1 MNIYI
6 TGDLHGNSTRIHN
19 FYDNN
24 IKNTIKENE
33 ENWIICL
40 GDFGAL
46 YYLDSRDNN
55 FKERLHKYPFK
66 YFVIRGNHEQRASI
80 CQKTHPINWE
90 EKTVFD
96 NKVLVEKKYP
106 NIYYALDGGGIYNI
120 NNYKTLVLPGAYSVD
135 KYYRL
140 QNGAKWF
147 ENELLT
153 ESEMNEIEK
162 KIIGQQ
168 FDFILTHTCPIS
180 WEPTDL
186 FLGSVNQSTVDKS
199 MEIWM
204 DRIKDK
210 IKWQIWCFGHFHADR
225 LERPHVEMF
234 FRDTELLANVW
245 QRWEKYRETGELDWW
260 LERSPNFY
268 MYEVN

>member
-1 MNIYI
+1 MNFYI
-6 TGDLHGNSTRIHN
+6 TGDTHGQTATRI
-19 FYDNN
+19 
-24 IKNTIKENE
+24 KNLIYGWSE
-33 ENWIICL
+33 EKISNGALIVL
-40 GDFGAL
+40 GDAGINYNLNSSDKGAKK
-46 YYLDSRDNN
+46 RINN
-55 FKERLHKYPFK
+55 LGMTVYC
-66 YFVIRGNHEQRASI
+66 VRGNHEQRPELIPTMTIAYDTEI
-80 CQKTHPINWE
+80 QGN
-90 EKTVFD
+90 VY
-96 NKVLVEKKYP
+96 VEPEFP
-106 NIYYALDGGGIYNI
+106 NIKYLMDGGIYVI
-120 NNYKTLVLPGAYSVD
+120 EGHKTLCLGGAYSVD

-260 LERSPNFY
+260 LERSPRFFWTEENS
-268 MYEVN
+268 NI

>member
-1 MNIYI
+1 MINKWLI
-6 TGDLHGNSTRIHN
+6 TGDCHGNYSRFFSIHES
-19 FYDNN
+19 
-24 IKNTIKENE
+24 IPETER
-33 ENWIICL
+33 WGVICL
-40 GDFGAL
+40 GDFSIN
-46 YYLDSRDNN
+46 YYLNKSDKKN
-55 FKERLHKYPFK
+55 KYLLEHKYPKLSF
-66 YFVIRGNHEQRASI
+66 YCVRGNHEQRPELIPTMTIAYDTEI
-80 CQKTHPINWE
+80 QGN
-90 EKTVFD
+90 VY
-96 NKVLVEKKYP
+96 VEPEFP
-106 NIYYALDGGGIYNI
+106 NIKYLMDGGIYVI
-120 NNYKTLVLPGAYSVD
+120 EGHKTLCLGGAYSVD

-260 LERSPNFY
+260 LERSPRFFWTEENS
-268 MYEVN
+268 NI

>member
-1 MNIYI
+1 MI
-6 TGDLHGNSTRIHN
+6 TNSQKCRFVCEIVVC
-19 FYDNN
+19 
-24 IKNTIKENE
+24 K
-33 ENWIICL
+33 
-40 GDFGAL
+40 
-46 YYLDSRDNN
+46 
-55 FKERLHKYPFK
+55 FKEKTFFVYYEKGFPKIR
-66 YFVIRGNHEQRASI
+66 YFV
-80 CQKTHPINWE
+80 
-90 EKTVFD
+90 
-96 NKVLVEKKYP
+96 
-106 NIYYALDGGGIYNI
+106 DGETYNLQG
-120 NNYKTLVLPGAYSVD
+120 YKTLVIGGAYSVD

-153 ESEMNEIEK
+153 EDEMNEIEK

-186 FLGSVNQSTVDKS
+186 FLSCINQSTVDKS

-234 FRDTELLANVW
+234 FRDTELLENVW
-245 QRWEKYRETGELDWW
+245 QRWEKYRETGELDYW
-260 LERSPNFY
+260 LDKSPNFY
-268 MYEVN
+268 MYEVD

>member
-1 MNIYI
+1 M
-6 TGDLHGNSTRIHN
+6 
-19 FYDNN
+19 
-24 IKNTIKENE
+24 
-33 ENWIICL
+33 
-40 GDFGAL
+40 
-46 YYLDSRDNN
+46 
-55 FKERLHKYPFK
+55 
-66 YFVIRGNHEQRASI
+66 
-80 CQKTHPINWE
+80 
-90 EKTVFD
+90 
-96 NKVLVEKKYP
+96 
-106 NIYYALDGGGIYNI
+106 DGGGIYNI
-120 NNYKTLVLPGAYSVD
+120 GGYKSLILPGAYSVD

-153 ESEMNEIEK
+153 ENEMNEIEK

-186 FLGSVNQSTVDKS
+186 FLGCINQSTVDKS

-210 IKWQIWCFGHFHADR
+210 IKWQVWCFGHFHTDR

-234 FRDTELLANVW
+234 FRDTELLENVW
-245 QRWEKYRETGELDWW
+245 QRWEKYRETGELDYW
-260 LERSPNFY
+260 LDKSPNFY

>member
-1 MNIYI
+1 MKKAFKNYEIQFGENYFAIFIGNYEWFRLPISSCVDIKGKPDRDIEGI
-6 TGDLHGNSTRIHN
+6 TLETTEENGKITAVWKTRSNLWYEKVYTIIADEKGFHYT
-19 FYDNN
+19 FN
-24 IKNTIKENE
+24 IKGEGKISK
-33 ENWIICL
+33 I
-40 GDFGAL
+40 
-46 YYLDSRDNN
+46 R
-55 FKERLHKYPFK
+55 
-66 YFVIRGNHEQRASI
+66 YFV
-80 CQKTHPINWE
+80 
-90 EKTVFD
+90 
-96 NKVLVEKKYP
+96 
-106 NIYYALDGGGIYNI
+106 DGETYNLQG
-120 NNYKTLVLPGAYSVD
+120 YKTLVIGGAYSVD

-153 ESEMNEIEK
+153 ENEMNEIEK

-186 FLGSVNQSTVDKS
+186 FLGCVNQSTVDKS

-234 FRDTELLANVW
+234 FRDTELLENVW
-245 QRWEKYRETGELDWW
+245 QRWEKYRETGELDYW
-260 LERSPNFY
+260 LDKSPNFY

>member
-1 MNIYI
+1 MNFYI
-6 TGDLHGNSTRIHN
+6 TGDTHGQTATRI
-19 FYDNN
+19 
-24 IKNTIKENE
+24 KNLTYGWSE
-33 ENWIICL
+33 EQISNSALIVL
-40 GDFGAL
+40 GDAGINYAL
-46 YYLDSRDNN
+46 NDSDKEAKKHINN
-55 FKERLHKYPFK
+55 LGMYV
-66 YFVIRGNHEQRASI
+66 YCVRGNHEQRPELISTMELAYDI
-80 CQKTHPINWE
+80 E
-90 EKTVFD
+90 
-96 NKVLVEKKYP
+96 VEGK
-106 NIYYALDGGGIYNI
+106 IYYEKDFPKIRYFVDGETYNLQG
-120 NNYKTLVLPGAYSVD
+120 YKTLVIGGAYSVD

-153 ESEMNEIEK
+153 EDEMNEIEK

-186 FLGSVNQSTVDKS
+186 FLSCINQKTVDKS

-204 DRIKDK
+204 NRIKDK
-210 IKWQIWCFGHFHADR
+210 VIWQIWCFGHFHQDR

-234 FRDTELLANVW
+234 FRDIEPLENVW

-260 LERSPNFY
+260 IDKSPNFY
-268 MYEVN
+268 MYEVD